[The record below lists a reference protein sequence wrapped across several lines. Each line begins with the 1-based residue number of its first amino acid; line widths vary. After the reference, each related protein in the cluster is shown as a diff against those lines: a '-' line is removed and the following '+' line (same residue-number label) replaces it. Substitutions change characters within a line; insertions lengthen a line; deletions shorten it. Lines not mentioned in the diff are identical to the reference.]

1 MFYCILLI
9 FLKKKWQEALVKFV
23 NVREKKVF
31 SPKFASQAGEIKEK
45 IHPTGGSETKV
56 FFMLASASH
65 FLPQSTVSRRSDSS
79 SEANL
84 SCCHIP
90 HAWSHLE

>member
-1 MFYCILLI
+1 M
-9 FLKKKWQEALVKFV
+9 KFV
-23 NVREKKVF
+23 NVRERKVF